1 MNLLFVCSRNK
12 WRSPTA
18 EKIWKNEPG
27 YSVRSAGTSPNA
39 VRRINFKDICWA
51 DCIFVME
58 KKHKHRLLANF
69 RTLLQYKSI
78 HVLDIPDEYSFDDPE
93 LVSELLA
100 RVNPTLDFMEEQNSH

>member
-1 MNLLFVCSRNK
+1 
-12 WRSPTA
+12 
-18 EKIWKNEPG
+18 
-27 YSVRSAGTSPNA
+27 
-39 VRRINFKDICWA
+39 
-51 DCIFVME
+51 ME
-58 KKHKHRLLANF
+58 KKNKHRLLANF

>member
-18 EKIWKNEPG
+18 EKIWKNKPG

-58 KKHKHRLLANF
+58 KKHKNRLLANF